1 MNNYND
7 IDLIMKGL
15 SEQWAEER
23 SRTQL
28 TLGKLI
34 AALEK
39 LPADQ
44 PVTNLTN
51 PHSYRGYYRDLAFE
65 QGEGTQPAGQ
75 LLALCRG
82 AMGQVFTGWK
92 GGEFAM
98 TALTPLW
105 VAEHG
110 CTGLR
115 IMKLTKKGKVVTA
128 AEDAD

>member
-1 MNNYND
+1 MDEFND
-7 IDLIMKGL
+7 IELMLAGL
-15 SEQWAEER
+15 SAKWAEER
-23 SRTQL
+23 SRTQF

-65 QGEGTQPAGQ
+65 LDKGTQPAGD
-75 LLALCRG
+75 LLAVCRS
-82 AMGQVFTGWK
+82 AMGQVFTGYK

-105 VAEHG
+105 VAEVG

-115 IMKLTKKGKVVTA
+115 IMKLTKRGTVVTA
-128 AEDAD
+128 AEETD